1 MEGQVQRKAVLQAFP
16 DAAAATH
23 DTANAADLARV
34 AAGPAT
40 EEEGS
45 RARWCG
51 QPHLLQ
57 VRPRRAY
64 QRALPVLGLLRQQR
78 VQLSTFLTKKKTFRL

>member
-45 RARWCG
+45 RARRCG

-64 QRALPVLGLLRQQR
+64 QRALPVLGLLRQQTGNNSECNY
-78 VQLSTFLTKKKTFRL
+78 QHF